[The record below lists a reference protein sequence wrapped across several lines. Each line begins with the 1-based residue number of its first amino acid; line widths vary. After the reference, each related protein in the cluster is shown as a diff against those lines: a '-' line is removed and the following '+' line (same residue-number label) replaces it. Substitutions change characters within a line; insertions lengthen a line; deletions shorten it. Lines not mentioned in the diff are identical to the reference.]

1 MRKIKPIANMIF
13 ERAIIIGKKQ
23 ITDTW
28 NKANNIKSNNFL
40 KRNEEKSNIRIN
52 NNNIF
57 FSYFECTNNIFA
69 NCKVSH

>member
-40 KRNEEKSNIRIN
+40 KKNPTLD
-52 NNNIF
+52 F
-57 FSYFECTNNIFA
+57 FSYFECTNNIFS
-69 NCKVSH
+69 NSKVSH